1 MKQIQ
6 EALST
11 PIDAATDFDEDE
23 LEAELEDLEGVELEE
38 QLLQPTTRAPAA
50 LVHVP
55 AGCNPL
61 ALCLQSP
68 LPRKMNW
75 QLCRLRWHFEQVYFL
90 SCDTIDLCYLFIN
103 LF

>member
-1 MKQIQ
+1 CQGYHKSVDALRTGATAMRAMQKETYTKNMKQIQ

-50 LVHVP
+50 LVHP
-55 AGCNPL
+55 TAKEDEL
-61 ALCLQSP
+61 AALQAEMA
-68 LPRKMNW
+68 L
-75 QLCRLRWHFEQVYFL
+75 
-90 SCDTIDLCYLFIN
+90 
-103 LF
+103 